1 MATLQESLAEKI
13 PVWREHIMELVAANS
28 EKMISSV
35 SLKQLCGGLRGV
47 QALICNTS
55 YVHPEKG
62 LFIRGTPIAD
72 LADRLPEEI
81 FYLLCTGELPDEKA
95 LTSLQED
102 LKARSEV
109 PTYVWDTIKSLPEET
124 HPMVMLSIAI
134 LSMQRQSVFARKYNE
149 GMRKGDHW
157 ETTLEDCLQIIAKIP
172 TIVAGIYRMRV
183 VYKKR
188 ILSDPYRDWAGDFAK
203 MLDIEDP
210 DDELPILIRLYMVL
224 HCDHEGGN
232 VSANVSR
239 IVNSA
244 LSDPYY
250 SITAGL
256 NGLAGPLHG
265 LANQECLKYVQA
277 IEENFSGV
285 PSEGELM
292 DYIWATLNSGRVIP
306 GYGHA
311 VLRATDPRFT
321 ALLNFGK
328 RVCPYDNV
336 YRIVE
341 LLFKV
346 VPKILKEQGKAQ
358 NPWPNVDA
366 ASGALLFHFGITR
379 FDFYTVMFA
388 ASRILGISAQIIM
401 SRGLFAPI
409 FRPKSVTTGW
419 IEQKVAESTAT
430 KSKTVKA

>member
-1 MATLQESLAEKI
+1 MANLQDVMSEKI
-13 PVWREHIMELVAANS
+13 PLWRERINDLVAAN
-28 EKMISSV
+28 EQKVV
-35 SLKQLCGGLRGV
+35 SNITLKQLCGGLRGV
-47 QALICNTS
+47 QGLICNTS
-55 YVHPEKG
+55 FVHPEKG
-62 LFIRGTPIAD
+62 LFIRGIPISE
-72 LADRLPEEI
+72 LVDRIPEEI
-81 FYLLCTGELPDEKA
+81 FYLLCTGELPEENPLA
-95 LTSLQED
+95 SLQEE

-109 PTYVWDTIKSLPEET
+109 PIYVWDTIKSLPEGT
-124 HPMVMLSIAI
+124 HPMVILSIAL
-134 LSMQRQSVFARKYNE
+134 LSMQRKSVFARKYSE

-157 ETTLEDCLQIIAKIP
+157 LTTLEDALQIIAKIP
-172 TIVAGIYRMRV
+172 TIVAGIYRMRI

-188 ILSDPYRDWAGDFAK
+188 ILSDPYRDWSGNFAN
-203 MLDIEDP
+203 MMGIDDP
-210 DDELPILIRLYMVL
+210 EGKLRDLIRLYMVL

-232 VSANVSR
+232 VSNNVCR

-277 IEENFSGV
+277 IEENFNGV
-285 PSEGELM
+285 PKEEDLKE
-292 DYIWATLNSGRVIP
+292 YIWATLHSGRVIP

-336 YRIVE
+336 FRIVE
-341 LLFKV
+341 LLFKI
-346 VPKILKEQGKAQ
+346 VPGILKEHGKAQ

-366 ASGALLFHFGITR
+366 ASGALLYHFGITR

-388 ASRILGISAQIIM
+388 ASRILGMCAQMIM
-401 SRGLFAPI
+401 ARGLYAPI
-409 FRPKSVTTGW
+409 FRPKSVTTEW
-419 IEQKVAESTAT
+419 LEQMLSKTNQ
-430 KSKTVKA
+430 KKKTVK

>member
-1 MATLQESLAEKI
+1 MSNLQDVMSEKI
-13 PVWREHIMELVAANS
+13 PLWRERITDLVAAN
-28 EKMISSV
+28 EQKVV
-35 SLKQLCGGLRGV
+35 SNITLKQLCGGLRGV
-47 QALICNTS
+47 QGLICNTS
-55 YVHPEKG
+55 FVHPEKG
-62 LFIRGTPIAD
+62 LFIRGIPISE
-72 LADRLPEEI
+72 LVDRLPEEI
-81 FYLLCTGELPDEKA
+81 FYLLCTGELPDETA
-95 LTSLQED
+95 LASLQEE

-109 PTYVWDTIKSLPEET
+109 PTYVWDAIKTLPEGT
-124 HPMVMLSIAI
+124 HPMVILSIAL
-134 LSMQRQSVFARKYNE
+134 LSMQRKSVFARKYSE

-157 ETTLEDCLQIIAKIP
+157 LTTLEDALQIIAKIP
-172 TIVAGIYRMRV
+172 TIVAGIYRMRI

-188 ILSDPYRDWAGDFAK
+188 ILSDPYRDWSGNFAN
-203 MLDIEDP
+203 MMGINDP
-210 DDELPILIRLYMVL
+210 EGKLRDLIRLYMVL

-232 VSANVSR
+232 VSNNVCR

-277 IEENFSGV
+277 IEENFNGV
-285 PSEGELM
+285 PKEEDLKE
-292 DYIWATLNSGRVIP
+292 YIWATLHSGRVIP

-336 YRIVE
+336 FRIVE
-341 LLFKV
+341 LLFKI
-346 VPKILKEQGKAQ
+346 VPNILKEHGKAQ

-366 ASGALLFHFGITR
+366 ASGALLYHFGITR

-388 ASRILGISAQIIM
+388 ASRVLGMCAQMIM
-401 SRGLFAPI
+401 ARGLYAPI
-409 FRPKSVTTGW
+409 FRPKSVTTEW
-419 IEQKVAESTAT
+419 LEQTL
-430 KSKTVKA
+430 SKTNQKKKTAK

>member
-1 MATLQESLAEKI
+1 MANLQDVMSEKI
-13 PVWREHIMELVAANS
+13 PLWRERITDLVAAN
-28 EKMISSV
+28 EQKVV
-35 SLKQLCGGLRGV
+35 SNITLKQLCGGLRGV
-47 QALICNTS
+47 QGLICNTS
-55 YVHPEKG
+55 FVHPQKG
-62 LFIRGTPIAD
+62 LFIRGIPISE
-72 LADRLPEEI
+72 LVDRLPEEI
-81 FYLLCTGELPDEKA
+81 FYLLCTGELPDENSLA
-95 LTSLQED
+95 SLQEE

-109 PTYVWDTIKSLPEET
+109 PIYVWNAIKSLPEGT
-124 HPMVMLSIAI
+124 HPMVVLSIAL
-134 LSMQRQSVFARKYNE
+134 LSMQRKSVFARKYSE

-157 ETTLEDCLQIIAKIP
+157 LTTLEDALQIIAKIP

-188 ILSDPYRDWAGDFAK
+188 ILSDPYRDWSGNFAN
-203 MLDIEDP
+203 MMGIDDP
-210 DDELPILIRLYMVL
+210 EGKLRELIRLYMVL

-232 VSANVSR
+232 VSNNVCR

-250 SITAGL
+250 SISAGL

-277 IEENFSGV
+277 IEENFNGV
-285 PSEGELM
+285 PKEEDLKE
-292 DYIWATLNSGRVIP
+292 YIWATLQSGRVIP

-336 YRIVE
+336 FRIVE
-341 LLFKV
+341 LLFKI
-346 VPKILKEQGKAQ
+346 VPDILKEHGKAQ

-366 ASGALLFHFGITR
+366 ASGALLYHFGITR

-388 ASRILGISAQIIM
+388 ASRVLGMCAQMIM
-401 SRGLFAPI
+401 ARGLYAPI
-409 FRPKSVTTGW
+409 FRPKSVTTEW
-419 IEQKVAESTAT
+419 LEQMLSKTNQ
-430 KSKTVKA
+430 KKKTVK

>member
-1 MATLQESLAEKI
+1 MANLQDVMSEKI
-13 PVWREHIMELVAANS
+13 PLWRERITDLVAAN
-28 EKMISSV
+28 EQKVV
-35 SLKQLCGGLRGV
+35 SNITLKQLCGGLRGV
-47 QALICNTS
+47 QGLICNTS
-55 YVHPEKG
+55 FVHPEKG
-62 LFIRGTPIAD
+62 LFIRGIPISE
-72 LADRLPEEI
+72 LVDRLPEEI
-81 FYLLCTGELPDEKA
+81 FYLLCTGELPDENSLA
-95 LTSLQED
+95 SLQEE

-109 PTYVWDTIKSLPEET
+109 PIYVWNAIKSLPEGT
-124 HPMVMLSIAI
+124 HPMVVLSIAL
-134 LSMQRQSVFARKYNE
+134 LSMQRKSVFARKYSE

-157 ETTLEDCLQIIAKIP
+157 LTTLEDALQIIAKIP

-188 ILSDPYRDWAGDFAK
+188 ILSDPYRDWSGNFAN
-203 MLDIEDP
+203 MMGIDDP
-210 DDELPILIRLYMVL
+210 EGKLRDLIRLYMVL

-232 VSANVSR
+232 VSNNVCR

-250 SITAGL
+250 SISAGL

-277 IEENFSGV
+277 IEENFNGV
-285 PSEGELM
+285 PKEEDLKE
-292 DYIWATLNSGRVIP
+292 YIWATLQSGRVIP

-336 YRIVE
+336 FRIVE
-341 LLFKV
+341 LLFKI
-346 VPKILKEQGKAQ
+346 VPDILKEHGKAQ

-366 ASGALLFHFGITR
+366 ASGALLYHFGITR

-388 ASRILGISAQIIM
+388 ASRVLGMCAQMIM
-401 SRGLFAPI
+401 ARGLYAPI
-409 FRPKSVTTGW
+409 FRPKSVTTEW
-419 IEQKVAESTAT
+419 LEQMLSKTNQ
-430 KSKTVKA
+430 KKKTVK

>member
-1 MATLQESLAEKI
+1 MANLTDVLVEKI
-13 PVWREHIMELVAANS
+13 PQWREYIHSLS
-28 EKMISSV
+28 ESKGDKIV
-35 SLKQLCGGLRGV
+35 SNVTLNQLCGGLRGV
-47 QALICNTS
+47 QAIICNTS

-62 LFIRGTPIAD
+62 LFIRGIPVSQLTEK
-72 LADRLPEEI
+72 LPEEI
-81 FYLLCTGELPDEKA
+81 FYLLCTGLLPDEEA
-95 LTSLQED
+95 LASLQEE

-109 PTYVWDTIKSLPEET
+109 PTYVWDVIKSLPDDT
-124 HPMVMLSIAI
+124 HPMVVLSAAL

-149 GMRKGDHW
+149 GMRKSDHW
-157 ETTLEDCLQIIAKIP
+157 LTTLEDALQIIAKIP
-172 TIVAGIYRMRV
+172 SIVAGIYRMRV

-188 ILSDPYRDWAGDFAK
+188 IISDPYRDWAGNFAN
-203 MLDIEDP
+203 MMGIDDP
-210 DDELPILIRLYMVL
+210 EGKLRDLIRLYMVL

-232 VSANVSR
+232 VSANVCR

-277 IEENFSGV
+277 IEENFGGV
-285 PSEGELM
+285 PSEADLKE
-292 DYIWATLNSGRVIP
+292 YIWATLQSGRVIP

-321 ALLNFGK
+321 AFINFGK
-328 RVCPYDNV
+328 KVCPYDNV
-336 YRIVE
+336 FRIVE
-341 LLFKV
+341 LMYKV
-346 VPKILKEQGKAQ
+346 VPDILQEHGKAK

-388 ASRILGISAQIIM
+388 ASRILGMCAQMIM

-409 FRPKSVTTGW
+409 YRPKSVTFEW
-419 IEQKVAESTAT
+419 IDQQISKPTP
-430 KSKTVKA
+430 KSQGANK